1 MSPWCGWG
9 LRSSSCGDATRCPL
23 RCTNRPAWR
32 GAIHALA
39 QQGRRY
45 KVVYH
50 SSSLAGQIAAVE
62 SGLAVAALTHCSVPP
77 QLQVLGTEH
86 GLGPLA
92 PMEVAVYRS
101 RASRGSKAV
110 DSLQN
115 LLVQTLRQSGG
126 ARVTG

>member
-1 MSPWCGWG
+1 MSRQLTAWF
-9 LRSSSCGDATRCPL
+9 
-23 RCTNRPAWR
+23 RPTF
-32 GAIHALA
+32 L
-39 QQGRRY
+39 Y
-45 KVVYH
+45 
-50 SSSLAGQIAAVE
+50 
-62 SGLAVAALTHCSVPP
+62 LAVLFFLLWTVAPVSWIAVMSVQPEINYVSVPP